1 MAGITL
7 PPIKPHYAT
16 GLMYGIKL
24 NTLFA
29 LMIDDVTKGVL
40 ELYQQQE
47 HRIIFDA
54 TPSDILANWLNKRLR
69 KWSSIFAKLIPN
81 IVVSF
86 VNDVDDN
93 IKRDLT
99 NGITKELT
107 NLNVQPKII
116 KSFAVKMSEDSK
128 RALNAQQGLIKNN
141 VALITNISDDTRKK
155 IFNDV
160 MEASMQ
166 GRNLQYLTEKLRALN
181 QFPEKRIKLIA
192 RDQINKATGAIN
204 TARQL
209 DLGIK
214 KNTWRHSHGDKEP
227 RPDHL
232 AADGRI
238 YNLDEGCPISGEYIY
253 PGQKIKCT
261 CFSQAYLPYLE
272 FLGE

>member
-1 MAGITL
+1 MVGIAL
-7 PPIKPHYAT
+7 PPIKAHYAT
-16 GLMYGIKL
+16 GLMYGVKL

-40 ELYQQQE
+40 QIYKQQE
-47 HRIIFDA
+47 HRITFDA
-54 TPSDILANWLNKRLR
+54 TPSNILANWLNKRLR
-69 KWSSIFAKLIPN
+69 KWSSVFAKLVPG
-81 IVVSF
+81 IVVDF
-86 VNDVDDN
+86 VNDVDNN
-93 IKRDLT
+93 IKRELT
-99 NGITKELT
+99 KGITQELT
-107 NLNVQPKII
+107 NLHAQPNVI
-116 KSFAVKMSEDSK
+116 KSFTVKMSEDSK
-128 RALNAQQGLIKNN
+128 RALNAQQALIKNN

-155 IFNDV
+155 IYNDV

-204 TARQL
+204 AARQA

-214 KNTWRHSHGDKEP
+214 KNIWRHSHGDKEP

-238 YNLDEGCPISGEYIY
+238 YDIDKGCPISGENIY
-253 PGQKIKCT
+253 PGQLINCT
-261 CFSQAYLPYLE
+261 CFSQPYLE
-272 FLGE
+272 FLEE